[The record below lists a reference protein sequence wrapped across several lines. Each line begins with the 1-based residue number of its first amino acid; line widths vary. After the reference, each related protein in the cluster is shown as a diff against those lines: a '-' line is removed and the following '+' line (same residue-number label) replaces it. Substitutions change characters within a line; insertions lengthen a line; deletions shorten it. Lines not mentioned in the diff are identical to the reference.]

1 MFRRAENL
9 LCLSLSCTPFP
20 SLRMNSKKMK
30 VLVLGHTGTLGHMV
44 QGTLSKDPTIDVHTM
59 LFDAADLEPLRFFEN
74 DTFDYCINCIGIT
87 ARHIDEGDSVSVQ
100 RAITVNSLFPHRLA
114 RYAQEHG
121 VKVVHMSTD
130 GVFSGMGGPYR
141 EGSPQDCGDVYG
153 KTKSLGE
160 VRADNV
166 ITIRCSII
174 GPSPK
179 KEGLLEWFF

>member
-9 LCLSLSCTPFP
+9 LCLSLSCAPFP

-30 VLVLGHTGTLGHMV
+30 VLVLGHTGMLGHMV

-130 GVFSGMGGPYR
+130 GVFSGR
-141 EGSPQDCGDVYG
+141 CTRITSLRSVVLLLDQALRKKDCSNGFSLSQTALRCRGIRIIYG
-153 KTKSLGE
+153 M
-160 VRADNV
+160 V
-166 ITIRCSII
+166 
-174 GPSPK
+174 
-179 KEGLLEWFF
+179 